1 MPTLKQRIS
10 LSVPDDVGNVLTRLA
25 KRDQTTVSTKA
36 LDLVRFAL
44 EIEED
49 MALGALAQA
58 RDGKKAKFVAHD
70 AAWA

>member
-10 LSVPDDVGNVLTRLA
+10 LSVPGDVGNILARLA
-25 KRDQTTVSTKA
+25 RRDQTTVSTKA

-49 MALGALAQA
+49 MALGALAEA
-58 RDGKKAKFVAHD
+58 RDGKKVKFVAHED
-70 AAWA
+70 AWA